1 MRMPVIGAAIGGLAL
16 GATMVAGSRYM
27 TTPVQASIP
36 APSLGSTQL
45 VSQGAG
51 LGSNPVL
58 VDCADGQR
66 ALVRHVSVAGQ
77 TVAQVQ
83 CVGQP
88 LVTTNTF
95 DDMSTAA
102 AAPAYTTARAYPV
115 SMSRPAASYTA
126 PAPVRTR
133 TAAARQPVY
142 RTASEP
148 VYRTASEPV
157 YRTTSSEAPVK
168 TPRSWKKSALIIG
181 GSAAGGAGVGAILDG
196 KSGAKKGAIVG
207 GIAGTVYDIATRN
220 K

>member
-16 GATMVAGSRYM
+16 GAFVVAGSRYM

-51 LGSNPVL
+51 LASNPVL
-58 VDCADGQR
+58 VDCAEGQR
-66 ALVRHVSVAGQ
+66 ALVRHVSVGGQ

-88 LVTTNTF
+88 LMTSNTF
-95 DDMSTAA
+95 DEMSM

-115 SMSRPAASYTA
+115 SMSRPAVYSA
-126 PAPVRTR
+126 PAPARTR
-133 TAAARQPVY
+133 TVASRQPATY
-142 RTASEP
+142 RTASSDVP
-148 VYRTASEPV
+148 QKS
-157 YRTTSSEAPVK
+157 
-168 TPRSWKKSALIIG
+168 PRSWKKSALIIG
-181 GSAAGGAGVGAILDG
+181 GSAAGGAGLGAILGG

-207 GIAGTVYDIATRN
+207 GVAGTVYDIATRN

>member
-16 GATMVAGSRYM
+16 GAFVVAGSRYM

-51 LGSNPVL
+51 LASNPVL

-66 ALVRHVSVAGQ
+66 ALVKHVSVAGQ

-83 CVGQP
+83 CVGETVP
-88 LVTTNTF
+88 TMMNTY
-95 DDMSTAA
+95 DDLSIP
-102 AAPAYTTARAYPV
+102 APAYNTARAYPV
-115 SMSRPAASYTA
+115 ANSRPAVYSA

-133 TAAARQPVY
+133 TAAARQPVTY
-142 RTASEP
+142 RTAPSEVP
-148 VYRTASEPV
+148 Q
-157 YRTTSSEAPVK
+157 K

-181 GSAAGGAGVGAILDG
+181 GSAAGGAGVGAIIG
-196 KSGAKKGAIVG
+196 GKKGAVKGAVLG
-207 GIAGTVYDIATRN
+207 GVAGTVYDIATRN

>member
-1 MRMPVIGAAIGGLAL
+1 MRMPVIAAAVGGLAL
-16 GATMVAGSRYM
+16 GAFVVAGSRYM
-27 TTPVQASIP
+27 TSPVQASIP

-51 LGSNPVL
+51 LASNPVL

-88 LVTTNTF
+88 LMTSNSF
-95 DDMSTAA
+95 DEMSMA
-102 AAPAYTTARAYPV
+102 AAPAYNTARAYPV
-115 SMSRPAASYTA
+115 SMSRPASYSA

-133 TAAARQPVY
+133 TVASRQATY
-142 RTASEP
+142 RTAS
-148 VYRTASEPV
+148 SEPV
-157 YRTTSSEAPVK
+157 YTGSSEPAH
-168 TPRSWKKSALIIG
+168 TGRSWKKSALIIG
-181 GSAAGGAGVGAILDG
+181 GSAAGGAGI
-196 KSGAKKGAIVG
+196 GAIVG
-207 GIAGTVYDIATRN
+207 GKSGAVKGAVLGGVAGTVFDIATRN

>member
-16 GATMVAGSRYM
+16 GAFVVAGSRYL

-51 LGSNPVL
+51 LASNPVL
-58 VDCADGQR
+58 VDCAEGQR
-66 ALVRHVSVAGQ
+66 ALVKHVSVAGQ

-88 LVTTNTF
+88 LMTSNTF
-95 DDMSTAA
+95 DEMSM

-115 SMSRPAASYTA
+115 SMSRPAVYSA
-126 PAPVRTR
+126 PAPARTR
-133 TAAARQPVY
+133 TVASRQPVTY
-142 RTASEP
+142 RTASSDVP
-148 VYRTASEPV
+148 QKS
-157 YRTTSSEAPVK
+157 
-168 TPRSWKKSALIIG
+168 PRSWKKSALIIG
-181 GSAAGGAGVGAILDG
+181 GSAAGGAGI
-196 KSGAKKGAIVG
+196 GAIVG
-207 GIAGTVYDIATRN
+207 GKSGAVKGAVLGGVAGTVYDIATRN

>member
-16 GATMVAGSRYM
+16 GAMVVAGSRYM
-27 TTPVQASIP
+27 TSPVQASIP
-36 APSLGSTQL
+36 APSLGSAQL

-51 LGSNPVL
+51 LASNPVL

-66 ALVRHVSVAGQ
+66 ALVKHASVGGQ

-83 CVGQP
+83 CVGEASG
-88 LVTTNTF
+88 TANAF
-95 DDMSTAA
+95 DEMSTA
-102 AAPAYTTARAYPV
+102 AAPAYTTPRAYPV
-115 SMSRPAASYTA
+115 SMSRPAAYSA

-133 TAAARQPVY
+133 TVAAREPVVY
-142 RTASEP
+142 RTAS
-148 VYRTASEPV
+148 SERV
-157 YRTTSSEAPVK
+157 TH

-181 GSAAGGAGVGAILDG
+181 GSAAGGAGLGAIVGG
-196 KSGAKKGAIVG
+196 KSGAVKGAVLG

>member
-1 MRMPVIGAAIGGLAL
+1 MRMPVVGAAIGGLAL
-16 GATMVAGSRYM
+16 GAFVVAGSRYM

-51 LGSNPVL
+51 LASNPVL

-66 ALVRHVSVAGQ
+66 ALVKHVSVAGQ

-88 LVTTNTF
+88 LMTPTNTF
-95 DDMSTAA
+95 DDMSM
-102 AAPAYTTARAYPV
+102 AAPAYNTARAYPV
-115 SMSRPAASYTA
+115 SMSRPAVYSA
-126 PAPVRTR
+126 PAPARTR
-133 TAAARQPVY
+133 TVASRQPVTY
-142 RTASEP
+142 RTASSDVP
-148 VYRTASEPV
+148 QKS
-157 YRTTSSEAPVK
+157 
-168 TPRSWKKSALIIG
+168 PRSWKKSALIIG
-181 GSAAGGAGVGAILDG
+181 GSAAGGAGLGAVLGG

>member
-16 GATMVAGSRYM
+16 GAFVVAGSRYM

-51 LGSNPVL
+51 LASNPVL

-66 ALVRHVSVAGQ
+66 ALVKHVSVAGQ

-88 LVTTNTF
+88 LMNTF
-95 DDMSTAA
+95 DDMSMV
-102 AAPAYTTARAYPV
+102 APAYTTARAYPV
-115 SMSRPAASYTA
+115 SMSRPAVYSA
-126 PAPVRTR
+126 PAPARTR
-133 TAAARQPVY
+133 TAASRQPATY
-142 RTASEP
+142 RTASSDVP
-148 VYRTASEPV
+148 QKS
-157 YRTTSSEAPVK
+157 
-168 TPRSWKKSALIIG
+168 PRSWKKSALIIG
-181 GSAAGGAGVGAILDG
+181 GSAAGGAGI
-196 KSGAKKGAIVG
+196 GAIVG
-207 GIAGTVYDIATRN
+207 GKSGAVKGAVLGGVAGTVYDIATRN

>member
-1 MRMPVIGAAIGGLAL
+1 MRMPVIAAAVGGLAL
-16 GATMVAGSRYM
+16 GAVVVAGSRYM
-27 TTPVQASIP
+27 TSPVQASIP

-51 LGSNPVL
+51 LASNPVL

-88 LVTTNTF
+88 MTSNSF
-95 DDMSTAA
+95 DEMSMA
-102 AAPAYTTARAYPV
+102 AAPAYNTARAYPV
-115 SMSRPAASYTA
+115 SMSRPASYSA

-133 TAAARQPVY
+133 TAASRQPVAY

-148 VYRTASEPV
+148 VHTG
-157 YRTTSSEAPVK
+157 
-168 TPRSWKKSALIIG
+168 RSWKKSALIIG
-181 GSAAGGAGVGAILDG
+181 GSAAGGAGI
-196 KSGAKKGAIVG
+196 GAIVG
-207 GIAGTVYDIATRN
+207 GKGGAIKGAVLGGVAGTVYDIATRN

>member
-16 GATMVAGSRYM
+16 GAFVVAGSRYM

-51 LGSNPVL
+51 LASNPVL
-58 VDCADGQR
+58 VDCAEGQR
-66 ALVRHVSVAGQ
+66 ALVKHVSLAGQ

-83 CVGQP
+83 CVGQSF
-88 LVTTNTF
+88 TTMNTF
-95 DDMSTAA
+95 DEMSM

-115 SMSRPAASYTA
+115 SMSRPAVYSA

-133 TAAARQPVY
+133 TVASRQPVY
-142 RTASEP
+142 RTASSDVP
-148 VYRTASEPV
+148 QKS
-157 YRTTSSEAPVK
+157 
-168 TPRSWKKSALIIG
+168 PRSWKKSALIIG
-181 GSAAGGAGVGAILDG
+181 GSAAGGAGLGAILDG

>member
-1 MRMPVIGAAIGGLAL
+1 MPVIAAAIGGLAL
-16 GATMVAGSRYM
+16 GAVVVAGSRYM
-27 TTPVQASIP
+27 TSPVQASIP

-88 LVTTNTF
+88 LMTSNSF
-95 DDMSTAA
+95 DEMSMA
-102 AAPAYTTARAYPV
+102 AAPAYNTARAYPV
-115 SMSRPAASYTA
+115 SMSRPASYSA

-133 TAAARQPVY
+133 TVASRQPATY
-142 RTASEP
+142 RTAS
-148 VYRTASEPV
+148 SEPV
-157 YRTTSSEAPVK
+157 YTGSSEPVH
-168 TPRSWKKSALIIG
+168 TGRSWKKSALIIG
-181 GSAAGGAGVGAILDG
+181 GSAAGGAGI
-196 KSGAKKGAIVG
+196 GAIVG
-207 GIAGTVYDIATRN
+207 GKSGAVKGAVLGGVAGTVFDIATRN

>member
-51 LGSNPVL
+51 LASNPVL
-58 VDCADGQR
+58 VDCAEGQR
-66 ALVRHVSVAGQ
+66 ALVKHVSVAGQ

-83 CVGQP
+83 CVGQQ
-88 LVTTNTF
+88 LMTNTF
-95 DDMSTAA
+95 DEMSM
-102 AAPAYTTARAYPV
+102 AAPDYTTARAYPV
-115 SMSRPAASYTA
+115 SMSRPAVYSA
-126 PAPVRTR
+126 PAPARTR
-133 TAAARQPVY
+133 TVASREPVTY
-142 RTASEP
+142 RTASSDVP
-148 VYRTASEPV
+148 QKS
-157 YRTTSSEAPVK
+157 
-168 TPRSWKKSALIIG
+168 PRSWKKSALIIG
-181 GSAAGGAGVGAILDG
+181 GSAAGGAGLGAILGG
-196 KSGAKKGAIVG
+196 KSGAKKGAVVG

>member
-1 MRMPVIGAAIGGLAL
+1 MPVIGAAIGGLAL
-16 GATMVAGSRYM
+16 GAAMVAGSRYM

-51 LGSNPVL
+51 LASNPVL
-58 VDCADGQR
+58 VDCAEGQR
-66 ALVRHVSVAGQ
+66 ALVKHVSVAGQ

-95 DDMSTAA
+95 DDMSMAA

-115 SMSRPAASYTA
+115 SMSRPAASYSA

-133 TAAARQPVY
+133 TVAARQPVY

-148 VYRTASEPV
+148 VYRTAS
-157 YRTTSSEAPVK
+157 SDAPVK
-168 TPRSWKKSALIIG
+168 SPRSWKKSALIIG

-196 KSGAKKGAIVG
+196 KSGAKKGAVVG
-207 GIAGTVYDIATRN
+207 GIAGTIYDIATRN

>member
-16 GATMVAGSRYM
+16 GAFVVAGSRYL

-51 LGSNPVL
+51 LASNPVL
-58 VDCADGQR
+58 VDCAEGQR
-66 ALVRHVSVAGQ
+66 ALVKHVSVAGQ

-88 LVTTNTF
+88 LMTSNTF
-95 DDMSTAA
+95 DEMSM

-115 SMSRPAASYTA
+115 SMSRPAVYSA
-126 PAPVRTR
+126 PAPARTR
-133 TAAARQPVY
+133 TVASRQPAYRTDSAEPAY
-142 RTASEP
+142 RTAPSEP
-148 VYRTASEPV
+148 VHTG
-157 YRTTSSEAPVK
+157 
-168 TPRSWKKSALIIG
+168 RSWKKSALIIG
-181 GSAAGGAGVGAILDG
+181 GSAAGGAGI
-196 KSGAKKGAIVG
+196 GAIVG
-207 GIAGTVYDIATRN
+207 GKSGAVKGAVLGGVAGTVYDIATRN

>member
-16 GATMVAGSRYM
+16 GAFVVAGSRYM

-51 LGSNPVL
+51 LASNPVL

-66 ALVRHVSVAGQ
+66 ALVKHISVAGQ

-88 LVTTNTF
+88 LMTTNTF
-95 DDMSTAA
+95 DEMSM

-115 SMSRPAASYTA
+115 SMSRPAVYSA
-126 PAPVRTR
+126 PAPARTR
-133 TAAARQPVY
+133 TAASRQPVTY
-142 RTASEP
+142 RTASSDVP
-148 VYRTASEPV
+148 QKS
-157 YRTTSSEAPVK
+157 
-168 TPRSWKKSALIIG
+168 PRSWKKSALIIG
-181 GSAAGGAGVGAILDG
+181 GSAAGGAGI
-196 KSGAKKGAIVG
+196 GAIVG
-207 GIAGTVYDIATRN
+207 GKSGAVKGAVLGGVAGTVYDIATRN

>member
-1 MRMPVIGAAIGGLAL
+1 MRMPVIAAAVGGLAL
-16 GATMVAGSRYM
+16 GAFVVAGSRYM
-27 TTPVQASIP
+27 TSPVQASIP

-51 LGSNPVL
+51 LESNPVL

-88 LVTTNTF
+88 LMTTNTF
-95 DDMSTAA
+95 DERSMA
-102 AAPAYTTARAYPV
+102 AAPAYNTARAYPV
-115 SMSRPAASYTA
+115 SMSRPATYSA

-133 TAAARQPVY
+133 TVASRQPAY
-142 RTASEP
+142 RTAS
-148 VYRTASEPV
+148 SEPV
-157 YRTTSSEAPVK
+157 HAG
-168 TPRSWKKSALIIG
+168 RSWKKSALIIG
-181 GSAAGGAGVGAILDG
+181 GSAAGGAGI
-196 KSGAKKGAIVG
+196 GAIVG
-207 GIAGTVYDIATRN
+207 GKSGAVKGAVLGGVAGTVYDIATRN

>member
-16 GATMVAGSRYM
+16 GAAMVAGSRYM

-51 LGSNPVL
+51 LASNPVL

-88 LVTTNTF
+88 MTMNTF
-95 DDMSTAA
+95 DEMSMA
-102 AAPAYTTARAYPV
+102 AAPAYNTARAYPV
-115 SMSRPAASYTA
+115 SMSRPASYTA

-133 TAAARQPVY
+133 TAASRQPVAY

-148 VYRTASEPV
+148 AYRTAPSEPV
-157 YRTTSSEAPVK
+157 HTG
-168 TPRSWKKSALIIG
+168 RSWKKSALIIG

>member
-1 MRMPVIGAAIGGLAL
+1 MPVIGAAIGGLAL
-16 GATMVAGSRYM
+16 GAFVVAGSRFM

-51 LGSNPVL
+51 LASNPVL

-66 ALVRHVSVAGQ
+66 ALVKHVSVAGQ

-88 LVTTNTF
+88 LMTTNTF
-95 DDMSTAA
+95 DEMSM

-115 SMSRPAASYTA
+115 SMSRPAVYSA
-126 PAPVRTR
+126 PAPARTR
-133 TAAARQPVY
+133 TVASRQPVTY
-142 RTASEP
+142 GTASSDVP
-148 VYRTASEPV
+148 QKS
-157 YRTTSSEAPVK
+157 
-168 TPRSWKKSALIIG
+168 PRSWKKSALIIG
-181 GSAAGGAGVGAILDG
+181 GSAAGGAGLGAILDG
-196 KSGAKKGAIVG
+196 KSGAKKGAVVG

>member
-16 GATMVAGSRYM
+16 GAFVVAGSRYM

-51 LGSNPVL
+51 LASNPVL
-58 VDCADGQR
+58 VDCAEGQR
-66 ALVRHVSVAGQ
+66 ALVRHVSVGGQ

-88 LVTTNTF
+88 LMTPTQTSNTF
-95 DDMSTAA
+95 DDMSM

-115 SMSRPAASYTA
+115 STARPAVYSA
-126 PAPVRTR
+126 PAPARTR
-133 TAAARQPVY
+133 TVASRQPVY
-142 RTASEP
+142 RTAS
-148 VYRTASEPV
+148 SEVPQK
-157 YRTTSSEAPVK
+157 S
-168 TPRSWKKSALIIG
+168 PRSWKKSALIIG
-181 GSAAGGAGVGAILDG
+181 GSAAGGAGLGAILDG

>member
-1 MRMPVIGAAIGGLAL
+1 MRMPVIAAAIGGLAL
-16 GATMVAGSRYM
+16 GAVVVAGSRYM
-27 TTPVQASIP
+27 TSPVQASIP

-88 LVTTNTF
+88 LMTSNSF
-95 DDMSTAA
+95 DEMSMA
-102 AAPAYTTARAYPV
+102 AAPAYNTARAYPV
-115 SMSRPAASYTA
+115 SMSRPASYSA

-133 TAAARQPVY
+133 TVASREPVAY
-142 RTASEP
+142 RTASAEP
-148 VYRTASEPV
+148 AYRTAPSEPV
-157 YRTTSSEAPVK
+157 HTG
-168 TPRSWKKSALIIG
+168 RSWKKSALIIG
-181 GSAAGGAGVGAILDG
+181 GTAAGGAGI
-196 KSGAKKGAIVG
+196 GAIVG
-207 GIAGTVYDIATRN
+207 GKSGAVKGAVLGGVAGTVFDIATRN